1 MFRTA
6 LVSAISA
13 LMIMGAGYGQDV
25 KFKADISGIVV
36 ASTKSPDFEVGS
48 GVVKKKETRR
58 DWIEIDVGFMV
69 DSTDRDDFVGTVK
82 VNFYVLPSG
91 AQKQHKKLYK
101 ATINHVDVLKGEEL
115 HSSVYISPNS
125 IARLYGKGKAANP
138 RDLMVAVEIHIG
150 GKLVGGDVT
159 DGKSSR
165 WWQKKDVPTDESL
178 LRPKAKTPFA
188 YLWYDRFAE
197 TRD

>member
-6 LVSAISA
+6 LVSAAFSLMFISA
-13 LMIMGAGYGQDV
+13 GLSQDV
-25 KFKADISGIVV
+25 KYKADISGIVV
-36 ASTKSPDFEVGS
+36 SSTKSPDFEVGS

-58 DWIEIDVGFMV
+58 DWIEIDVGFV
-69 DSTDRDDFVGTVK
+69 LDSSDRDDFVGSAK
-82 VNFYVLPSG
+82 VSFYVLPSS

-101 ATINHVDVLKGEEL
+101 ASVNHVDLLKGEEL
-115 HSSVYISPNS
+115 HSSVYISPNA